1 MCHKFKIHYIC
12 TKPHKSAYM
21 DDKFELVKKYNID
34 VDVFVD
40 EDGVTPNGKLPDNRL
55 TKEFLRLYFTGQIT
69 KVWRKWLSD
78 NYYALTSK
86 GNEIYLPESN
96 LTSWDIEKI
105 MKDKRGGKRAG
116 AGPKLKTCFS
126 TKTLRIPSCLKENFQ
141 CYIDMFN
148 QYVNGDDKD
157 IPYFT
162 DEDKRMET
170 IRDMM
175 SVLKHEEN
183 LIYERRR
190 RAAAE
195 EENKRQLK
203 LFDE

>member
-1 MCHKFKIHYIC
+1 
-12 TKPHKSAYM
+12 M

-116 AGPKLKTCFS
+116 AGPKLKTAFS

>member
-1 MCHKFKIHYIC
+1 
-12 TKPHKSAYM
+12 M

-105 MKDKRGGKRAG
+105 IKKINAG
-116 AGPKLKTCFS
+116 A
-126 TKTLRIPSCLKENFQ
+126 KELVP
-141 CYIDMFN
+141 DL
-148 QYVNGDDKD
+148 
-157 IPYFT
+157 
-162 DEDKRMET
+162 
-170 IRDMM
+170 
-175 SVLKHEEN
+175 S
-183 LIYERRR
+183 
-190 RAAAE
+190 
-195 EENKRQLK
+195 
-203 LFDE
+203 